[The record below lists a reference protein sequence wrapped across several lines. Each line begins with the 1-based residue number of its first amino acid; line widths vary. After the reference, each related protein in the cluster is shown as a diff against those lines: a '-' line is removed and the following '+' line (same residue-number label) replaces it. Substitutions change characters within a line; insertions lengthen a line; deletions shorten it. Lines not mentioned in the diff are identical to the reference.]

1 MEILRTLL
9 TDWQSLLGR
18 LSAGVDLDKT
28 LREFGGLK
36 RRRRIGDAQ
45 TLLRLALIYCLSGWS
60 LRTTAAWAQ
69 VQDLAHLSDVAL
81 LKRLRKAA
89 PWFRY
94 VLGAKLAQRVEG
106 LKAKPGTRR
115 LRLVDATTSSVWGS
129 RGTDYRIHMG
139 LALSTLQIDQIEITG
154 PEGGESLARHP
165 FSPGDLVLADRGY
178 AHRRGLATVIEAQAD
193 FLVRINWQNLPL
205 QDAQQSRIELVQ
217 LLESLRSQ
225 DSSQS
230 QDAVQTLVDLDVWIV
245 PDKKQRIDSVAAR
258 LIVARKDKAAREAER
273 KKIRDEAGRKGRKAD
288 PRSLIA
294 AEFVLLL
301 TSAPRQEISAQMAL
315 DLYRLRWQ
323 IEMAFKRI
331 KGHLRLDDL
340 PCKDPD
346 LVMSC
351 LCVKLLAGLMLE
363 DLTADFLA
371 FSP

>member
-1 MEILRTLL
+1 MEILPTLL
-9 TDWQSLLGR
+9 EDWPSLLGR

-36 RRRRIGDAQ
+36 RRRRIGDAS

-69 VQDLAHLSDVAL
+69 AKNLAHLSDVAL

-89 PWFRY
+89 PWLRY
-94 VLGAKLAQRVEG
+94 VLGAKLEERVLG
-106 LKAKPGTRR
+106 LRANPGTRR
-115 LRLVDATTSSVWGS
+115 LRLIDATTSSVWGS
-129 RGTDYRIHMG
+129 RGTDVRIHMG
-139 LALSTLQIDQIEITG
+139 MALNPLQIDQLEITG
-154 PEGGESLARHP
+154 PETGESLALHP

-178 AHRRGLATVIEAQAD
+178 AHRRGLAAVVEAQAD

-205 QDAQQSRIELVQ
+205 EDDQQRRIDLVQ
-217 LLESLRSQ
+217 LLKRLQEQSRDQ
-225 DSSQS
+225 DEVE
-230 QDAVQTLVDLDVWIV
+230 ALVDLDVQTV
-245 PDKKQRIDSVAAR
+245 ADKKQGVGCVAAR
-258 LIVARKDKAAREAER
+258 LIVARKTRAAREAER
-273 KKIRDEAGRKGRKAD
+273 KKIQAEAGRKGRKAD

-301 TSAPRQEISAQMAL
+301 TSAPRQEISAHVAL

-331 KGHLRLDDL
+331 KGLLRLDDL

-363 DLTADFLA
+363 DLTTDFLA